1 MQTKKDAQAPPAKPK
16 PEDLIAQFKEK
27 FETFTGEVKKG
38 VEEVGEAIGD
48 VREAQ
53 VELAKLAERR
63 SAEEVQQINDL
74 AETTAKNINYRL
86 DDFERDNRNEFARL
100 EDFLQKGFAHFLR
113 K

>member
-1 MQTKKDAQAPPAKPK
+1 MRTKKDAQAPPAKPK

-27 FETFTGEVKKG
+27 FENFTGEVRKG

-74 AETTAKNINYRL
+74 AESTAKNINYRL

-100 EDFLQKGFAHFLR
+100 EDFLQEGFAHFLR